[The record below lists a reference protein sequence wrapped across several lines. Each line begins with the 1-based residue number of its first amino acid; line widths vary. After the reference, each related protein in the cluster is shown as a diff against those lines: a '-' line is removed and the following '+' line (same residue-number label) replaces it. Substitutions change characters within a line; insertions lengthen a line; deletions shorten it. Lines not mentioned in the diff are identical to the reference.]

1 MKRKLIL
8 ILFFTYSQFS
18 YAQQEASIRG
28 TIRSASGPVPGAT
41 VSLKGSQLGAVADSL
56 GHYHLQTSRT
66 GSLSLEFRSIGFR
79 PRVKSLILE
88 KGKSLEVDVFLEEN
102 ELGLEE
108 VVISG
113 TMKPVFVTA
122 SPIKVEVITSR
133 YMHTFLPA
141 AASSIVE
148 GVKLVNGVQ
157 EVVEC
162 GVCFTNN
169 ISING
174 LPGPYT
180 AVLIDGTPL
189 YGNLASVY
197 GLNGI
202 PSMIIDR
209 FEVIKGPSST
219 LYGSEAVA
227 GVINII
233 TKDPEKQPMLS
244 IDLMGT
250 SLLESFGNLS
260 AAPSIGKSFGFVGI
274 NYGIIRNF
282 TDRNKDGFSDLVNL
296 DRLALFSKW
305 NIYRKSGLKWTL
317 AGKYY
322 YEDRRNGVKEYVENQ
337 GYRRLRGSKR
347 IYGESIYT
355 YRAELFGSYE
365 VSLAESVRIDYSLSR
380 HIQDSYYGA
389 DFYEAEQQLA
399 FANFT
404 WNKPLNQ
411 HDLLIGLTARYQF
424 YDDNTVATADTASDG
439 TAVNRADRQYI
450 PGLFIQDEWT
460 MSKRFTL
467 LSGARLDYYSAHG
480 PIFSPRLNLKYK
492 PGQWTSLRAN
502 LGTGFRIVNL
512 FTEDHAFVSGQ
523 RSVEIRE
530 ELKPERSY
538 NATLNLNHVFSLGNS
553 QGTFDIDAFYTY
565 FTNKIIPDY
574 EQQGKIIYA
583 NTSGHAVSKGIGL
596 NVMQEFG
603 FPLSLNLGL
612 TLQQATETEKDS
624 GGESL
629 RRFIEFAPRWSGI
642 FTASYQWRSMGMNL
656 GYSANLTG
664 PMALPEVFD
673 LDTSGKPLLQARP
686 LTSSPFFLHNLQ
698 LSKSFSSRWEV
709 YAGIKNMFD
718 YIQPYTPL
726 TGYNDPKAAAG
737 FSDYFDTVYS
747 YAPLHGREIYLG
759 IRWELPRKQGFS
771 SSRR

>member
-1 MKRKLIL
+1 MNKIFV
-8 ILFFTYSQFS
+8 LFFLFAWSQIC
-18 YAQQEASIRG
+18 YAQKQVSITG
-28 TIRSASGPVPGAT
+28 TIRGASGPLPGAT
-41 VSLKGSQLGAVADSL
+41 VSVKNSTTGAVADSL
-56 GHYHLQTSRT
+56 GHYKLEISCTD
-66 GSLSLEFRSIGFR
+66 SLRLEFRSIGFR
-79 PRVKSLILE
+79 PTKKNLLPE
-88 KGKSLEVDVFLEEN
+88 EGKNMKVDIFLEEN
-102 ELGLEE
+102 ELGLDE
-108 VVISG
+108 VVVSG
-113 TMKPVFVTA
+113 TMKPVFITA
-122 SPIKVEVITSR
+122 SPIKVEVVTSR

-233 TKDPEKQPMLS
+233 TKDPEKQPLLS
-244 IDLMGT
+244 LDLMGT

-260 AAPSIGKSFGFVGI
+260 AAPSIGKSSGFVGL
-274 NYGIIRNF
+274 NYGLIRNF
-282 TDRNKDGFSDLVNL
+282 TDRNKDGFNDLVNM
-296 DRLALFSKW
+296 DRLSLFSKW
-305 NIYRKSGLKWTL
+305 NIYRKSGRKWTL

-337 GYRRLRGSKR
+337 GYRRLRGSKSV
-347 IYGESIYT
+347 YGESIFT
-355 YRAELFGSYE
+355 HRAELFGSYE
-365 VSLAESVRIDYSLSR
+365 VPLAESVRIDYSLSR
-380 HIQDSYYGA
+380 HRQDSYYGA

-399 FANFT
+399 FTNFI
-404 WNKPLNQ
+404 WDKSLNL
-411 HDLLIGLTARYQF
+411 HDLLIGLTARYQY

-439 TAVNRADRQYI
+439 TAVNKADRQYI
-450 PGLFIQDEWT
+450 PGLFVQDEWS

-492 PGQWTSLRAN
+492 PGDWTSLRGN
-502 LGTGFRIVNL
+502 FGTGFRIVNL

-523 RSVEIRE
+523 RSVEITE

-538 NATLNLNHVFSLGNS
+538 NATLNLNYVFSLGNS
-553 QGTFDIDAFYTY
+553 QGTIDIDAFYTY

-574 EQQGKIIYA
+574 EQPGKIIYA

-603 FPLSLNLGL
+603 FPLSLNLGV

-624 GGESL
+624 EGQFS
-629 RRFIEFAPRWSGI
+629 RRFIEFAPRWSGV
-642 FTASYQWRSMGMNL
+642 FTASYQWRSAGMSL

-664 PMALPEVFD
+664 PMALPKVYD
-673 LDTSGKPLLQARP
+673 LDAKGQPLLQARP
-686 LTSSPFFLHNLQ
+686 LTSHTFLLHNLQ
-698 LSKSFSSRWEV
+698 LSKRFSTRWEA
-709 YAGIKNMFD
+709 YGGIKNIFD

-726 TGYNDPKAAAG
+726 TGHNDPNAAVG

-759 IRWELPRKQGFS
+759 IRWELPRK
-771 SSRR
+771 